1 MATIRLLVVAES
13 PVVRAGLHALL
24 AAEPGFIVAGAA
36 GTIGDAAGDADA
48 VVWVAT
54 PAALLGMAPGA
65 SWRDDDA
72 SDEAAARQPA
82 LVVLADRVDAELARR
97 VLAAGARAVL
107 PMDAGEATVVAAVH
121 AAAAGLVTLPRE
133 LAPALTE
140 AVPAEAAA
148 LAAPPA
154 TDGPRV
160 PLTPRER
167 EVLALLAQGLANKQI
182 APRLGITE
190 HTVKAHVAAIYEKV
204 GAGNRAEATVAAARL
219 GLLLL

>member
-13 PVVRAGLHALL
+13 PVVRAGLRALL
-24 AAEPGFIVAGAA
+24 AAEPGLVVAGAA
-36 GTIGDAAGDADA
+36 PTLEEATSDADV
-48 VVWVAT
+48 VVWVAS
-54 PAALLGMAPGA
+54 PAALAAPA
-65 SWRDDDA
+65 REEDA
-72 SDEAAARQPA
+72 PDEAAAPQPA
-82 LVVLADRVDAELARR
+82 LVVLADRVDADLARR
-97 VLAAGARAVL
+97 ALASGARAVL
-107 PMDAGEATVVAAVH
+107 PLDAGEATIIVAVQ
-121 AAAAGLVTLPRE
+121 AAAAGLVTLPGE
-133 LAPALTE
+133 LASALLGPV
-140 AVPAEAAA
+140 AVEAAA
-148 LAAPPA
+148 PAAPA
-154 TDGPRV
+154 IPRV